1 MTEHGIKNFAGSG
14 AFNPSNSD
22 TYKKIG
28 ADDDVEVVTVHNGE
42 DHLLKGWLAEDEFG
56 IYYRE
61 DRDAT
66 MANRTMFFL
75 ISRIKDDSG
84 RLVSGSKSVNCYI
97 GLAHT
102 HEKNETSYVQ

>member
-1 MTEHGIKNFAGSG
+1 MTDHDIKNFNGRGAYNPEDSG
-14 AFNPSNSD
+14 

-28 ADDDVEVVTVHNGE
+28 ADDQVGVISVYNGE
-42 DHLLKGWLAEDEFG
+42 DHLFKGWNAEDMFG

-61 DRDAT
+61 DQEAT

-75 ISRIKDDSG
+75 ITRIKDESA
-84 RLVSGSKSVNCYI
+84 RLVSGSSNVNGYI

-102 HEKNETSYVQ
+102 HG